1 MHQAKLSLLVI
12 TAILATNL
20 PAQAQPAGGEGQ
32 STDLIGAGV
41 SLLKNLLDPPSR
53 KAEISADTELK
64 KAKIAAEA
72 EITKEKMR
80 LEATKAADAD
90 AKKEKAQVEA
100 KKATDADAKKAT
112 DADATKAAD
121 ADDKKEKT
129 QLEAKNADKVTPVLT
144 KWGVSRVNCA
154 PGLVFISGLG
164 NDTVCIQPSPSMV
177 AGAYTYDSAKQQL
190 VRTSGGTASTAT
202 SEKNDGETIQKVQS
216 SRVSKNGNSVKT
228 TQSTKVSSPAASDEG
243 F

>member
-12 TAILATNL
+12 TAILATSL

-53 KAEISADTELK
+53 KAELSADTELK

-80 LEATKAADAD
+80 IEATRAADAE
-90 AKKEKAQVEA
+90 AKKEKAQLEA
-100 KKATDADAKKAT
+100 KST
-112 DADATKAAD
+112 AD
-121 ADDKKEKT
+121 ADTKKEKT

-144 KWGVSRVNCA
+144 QWGVSRVNCA

-164 NDTVCIQPSPSMV
+164 NDTVCVQPSPSMG
-177 AGAYTYDSAKQQL
+177 AGAYTYDNGKQQL
-190 VRTSGGTASTAT
+190 VRTSGGTASTSSSTAT

-216 SRVSKNGNSVKT
+216 TKVSKNGNSVKT
-228 TQSTKVSSPAASDEG
+228 RNLVWP

>member
-1 MHQAKLSLLVI
+1 MRQQAKLSLLVI
-12 TAILATNL
+12 TTLLATSL
-20 PAQAQPAGGEGQ
+20 PAYAQPAGGEAQ

-41 SLLKNLLDPPSR
+41 SLIKNLLDPPSR

-90 AKKEKAQVEA
+90 AKKEK
-100 KKATDADAKKAT
+100 
-112 DADATKAAD
+112 
-121 ADDKKEKT
+121 EKSE
-129 QLEAKNADKVTPVLT
+129 LEAKNADKVTPMLT
-144 KWGVSRVNCA
+144 QWGVSRVSCA

-164 NDTVCIQPSPSMV
+164 NDTVCLQPSPSMG
-177 AGAYTYDSAKQQL
+177 AGAYTYDNAKKQL
-190 VRTSGGTASTAT
+190 VRTSSNANTSVT

-216 SRVSKNGNSVKT
+216 TNKVSKDGHSSVRT
-228 TQSTKVSSPAASDEG
+228 VQSTKVSSPPSSPPSSSDDG

>member
-1 MHQAKLSLLVI
+1 MRQAKLSLLVI
-12 TAILATNL
+12 TAILATSL
-20 PAQAQPAGGEGQ
+20 PTHAQQISGEVQ

-41 SLLKNLLDPPSR
+41 SLIKNLLDPPSR
-53 KAEISADTELK
+53 KAEITADTELK

-80 LEATKAADAD
+80 LEATKAADAE
-90 AKKEKAQVEA
+90 AKKEKSQIEA
-100 KKATDADAKKAT
+100 S
-112 DADATKAAD
+112 
-121 ADDKKEKT
+121 
-129 QLEAKNADKVTPVLT
+129 KNADKVTPLLT
-144 KWGVSRVNCA
+144 QWGVSRANCA

-164 NDTVCIQPSPSMV
+164 SDTVCIQPSPTMG

-190 VRTSGGTASTAT
+190 VRSGGSGSTASNTAVGSSSSNTNSSVT

-216 SRVSKNGNSVKT
+216 TKISKDGQSVKT
-228 TQSTKVSSPAASDEG
+228 VQSTKVSRPSSSEEG